1 MIESTG
7 EKAVIMS
14 AGHNTKARAKVGSW
28 IVLTEYENNGKIKC
42 VKSEYVDGERIKGDT
57 LYRLVNGEFVE
68 TE

>member
-14 AGHNTKARAKVGSW
+14 AGNYTRAKAKVGSW
-28 IVLTEYENNGKIKC
+28 IVLTEYDNNREVKCIKA
-42 VKSEYVDGERIKGDT
+42 EYVDGKRIKGDT